1 VKEQVVNLNFE
12 FEVDANWCRVYLP
25 YTHSQSIINSQL
37 GWMVCVTA
45 IKVIPSK
52 MVYNEQ
58 RNVDEKCDDV
68 AGILP
73 GKENANIKVRV
84 VRM

>member
-1 VKEQVVNLNFE
+1 
-12 FEVDANWCRVYLP
+12 
-25 YTHSQSIINSQL
+25 
-37 GWMVCVTA
+37 
-45 IKVIPSK
+45 

-73 GKENANIKVRV
+73 GKENANIKTNSLEMVLIDAKGGKIQASVKKHVRLLGYHLEGGLNKWL
-84 VRM
+84 R